1 MKTFTEKLSKL
12 LNYLNLTLFQDAGQN
27 GSIETTLLHL
37 ETGKLFAGSAKRT
50 LERSALD
57 QQLSKPRLYLGS
69 LWLQQGTW
77 FTSKNSRRKNMWKSV
92 CEWYILW
99 NWQHLHFHC
108 LSWTQFE
115 DSPKCDMNHMP
126 QQSIQCFG
134 DIAACT
140 TVVTN
145 QQTDRWA
152 DRVWLPCL

>member
-1 MKTFTEKLSKL
+1 MKTFIEKLSKL

-77 FTSKNSRRKNMWKSV
+77 FTSKNSTRKNMWKSV

-99 NWQHLHFHC
+99 NWQHLHLHC

-134 DIAACT
+134 DTAACT